1 MKTLLIKYACIR
13 HVPILLTEKKKK
25 EREPEKKKEERIQVF
40 GDARKE
46 VKAKR
51 ETGGKEKK
59 GKDFAPSLYLSRLQE
74 GQ

>member
-1 MKTLLIKYACIR
+1 MYSARTYLAYGEE
-13 HVPILLTEKKKK
+13 EKRKGT
-25 EREPEKKKEERIQVF
+25 RKKKEERIQVF
-40 GDARKE
+40 GDVRKG